1 MKKNIVKT
9 IIAIAIIS
17 ITLLFIGILNNKKS
31 TKESYARP
39 DYDYIATVYHSEMLA
54 IDEGIEYTYYIY
66 RSSKSDNKYF
76 YIKSKSDITIAGSGK
91 KSDVGSGSLNDKNDL
106 KKITKGIEKDSRK
119 DWQSYISYSY
129 ANNEKIE
136 NISEL
141 GNKLFK

>member
-1 MKKNIVKT
+1 MVQ
-9 IIAIAIIS
+9 
-17 ITLLFIGILNNKKS
+17 
-31 TKESYARP
+31 
-39 DYDYIATVYHSEMLA
+39 V
-54 IDEGIEYTYYIY
+54 
-66 RSSKSDNKYF
+66 
-76 YIKSKSDITIAGSGK
+76 K

-106 KKITKGIEKDSRK
+106 KEITKDIEKDSRK